1 MLNFQGCLTLTT
13 FFLQGRTLLGHDYVF
28 WCGDFNYRV
37 NMCREDVLHCV
48 KNKDW
53 ETLLSA
59 DQLKIEK
66 ENGNVFDD
74 FNEGEI
80 DFAPTYKY
88 DLFSDDY
95 DTSDKCRVP
104 AWTDRVLWRR
114 RTPQGPLPDDWS
126 EGEVVWYGRAELK
139 QSDHRPVLA
148 VIDIQARKVDTAK
161 REQVLSDL
169 ISRLGT
175 HDGTVVVRPCTN
187 VDITDELVEA

>member
-1 MLNFQGCLTLTT
+1 MI

-59 DQLKIEK
+59 DQLKVKISNFRSHFGHCELTKLNVDSYFQIEK

-88 DLFSDDY
+88 VRTHHMFSRILNFSIVIGFFERKY
-95 DTSDKCRVP
+95 CRFDK
-104 AWTDRVLWRR
+104 
-114 RTPQGPLPDDWS
+114 
-126 EGEVVWYGRAELK
+126 YK
-139 QSDHRPVLA
+139 
-148 VIDIQARKVDTAK
+148 
-161 REQVLSDL
+161 
-169 ISRLGT
+169 
-175 HDGTVVVRPCTN
+175 
-187 VDITDELVEA
+187 